1 MTKIDPISIA
11 EIADMTGLPRQKVA
25 SLKYWGKLPD
35 PDKVIKACPLWDK
48 DKIIKFLDEEGIK
61 DRRKKEG

>member
-1 MTKIDPISIA
+1 MKIDPISIA
-11 EIADMTGLPRQKVA
+11 EIAELAGLDRKKVA

-35 PDKVIKACPLWDK
+35 PDKIIKACPLWDK
-48 DKIIKFLDEEGIK
+48 DKIVTFLDQEGFK